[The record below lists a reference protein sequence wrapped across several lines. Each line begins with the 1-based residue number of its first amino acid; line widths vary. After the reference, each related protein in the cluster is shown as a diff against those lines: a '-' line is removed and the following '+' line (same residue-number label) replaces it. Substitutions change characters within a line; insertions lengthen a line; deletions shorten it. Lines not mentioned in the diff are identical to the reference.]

1 MSLEPG
7 GRADKY
13 GNKYENRYLAKLLL
27 RLVKEELTSVTV
39 EPLGINSDSVE
50 FISEQKDG
58 TIKHYQCKASNTT
71 HSSWSILDLK
81 KYKVFSWIIPHFC
94 FLGQKYVE
102 RPPCT
107 IF

>member
-39 EPLGINSDSVE
+39 EPLGVNSSSVE

-58 TIKHYQCKASNTT
+58 TVKHYQCKASNTT
-71 HSSWSILDLK
+71 HSSWSIFDLSIHRLNCK
-81 KYKVFSWIIPHFC
+81 GSIVFSLIGA
-94 FLGQKYVE
+94 LK
-102 RPPCT
+102 
-107 IF
+107 